1 MMREI
6 RIHGRGG
13 QGNVTASELLAVAA
27 FEDGKEAQAF
37 PAFGS
42 ERMGSPVVAF
52 TRYSDQKIRTRTQI
66 EQPDYVIVQDPTLI
80 GAVDVLSGLK
90 DDGLVIVNTEKTPQE
105 LGLKTKARVMTLPAF
120 KIAREVIG
128 RPIPNSVLM
137 GAFAAATGEITL
149 EAIKRGCT
157 HRWPG
162 KIGEKNAEAAEKAYQ
177 FVKEAKQ

>member
-1 MMREI
+1 MRPVGGTRAKAAALRAILRASSRVARMGGSVGFAFLCVFQRQKGQTMMREI

-66 EQPDYVIVQDPTLI
+66 EHPDYVIVQDPTLI

-120 KIAREVIG
+120 RSRAR
-128 RPIPNSVLM
+128 
-137 GAFAAATGEITL
+137 
-149 EAIKRGCT
+149 
-157 HRWPG
+157 
-162 KIGEKNAEAAEKAYQ
+162 
-177 FVKEAKQ
+177 